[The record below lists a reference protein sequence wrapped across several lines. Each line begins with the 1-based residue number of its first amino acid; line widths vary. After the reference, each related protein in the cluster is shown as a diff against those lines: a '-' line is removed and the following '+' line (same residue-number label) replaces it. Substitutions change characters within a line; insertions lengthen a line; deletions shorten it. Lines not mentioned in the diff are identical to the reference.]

1 MEGYYN
7 KIFIPFVVAAV
18 AIFSLVVLIP
28 FGLGFF
34 YSFTAWRGT
43 HFAGGGTALQAF
55 VGLQNYIAAFNSPQ
69 FMGAFLYTIQFT
81 LISAF
86 TINIISLGL
95 ALTLTS
101 IKTGTGAYRTIFFMP
116 NLLGG
121 LALGFIWQFI
131 FQIIFTDILFS
142 QDGFMHIE
150 FLRHMTMDST
160 RNLFALTM
168 LVSWQSAGYM
178 MLIYIT
184 GLNSIPDDLY
194 ESASIDGAS
203 SLHKFRHI
211 TVPMLMPSFTI
222 VLFLTLANAFKTL
235 DQNVALSDG
244 NFGTRLLA
252 LQILRTINDTSPSD
266 YGLAQAQAVIFFLVV
281 AGITLVQVSITKK
294 KEVEM

>member
-1 MEGYYN
+1 MNSYYN
-7 KIFIPFVVAAV
+7 KIFIPFVISAV

-43 HFAGGGTALQAF
+43 HFSGGGTAFEAF
-55 VGLQNYIAAFNSPQ
+55 VGFENYIAAFNSPQ

-86 TINIISLGL
+86 TINLISLAL

-101 IKTGTGAYRTIFFMP
+101 IKRGTGVYRTIFFMP

-142 QDGFMHIE
+142 QDGLIHIE
-150 FLRHMTMDST
+150 FFRHMTMDST

-203 SLHKFRHI
+203 SIHKFRYI

-281 AGITLVQVSITKK
+281 AGITLVQVNVTKK